1 MRADYS
7 RMNIRIVDKFI
18 VKKFLS
24 AYFFVVAILLAVIG
38 VIQITEKNDKIIK
51 NNLSFTEVALYM
63 LDFFPYVANMITPI
77 TTFIAVVFITAKMAG
92 HSEII
97 ALLSSGVSFKR
108 LMISYLYGAMVIA
121 LINFI
126 FTGWFIPNS
135 NKDRI
140 AFEIQ
145 YFENPYHFSDRDI
158 HIKIAPES
166 YFYLESYNNQ
176 SKVGYKFTLET
187 IKDHQL
193 IEKLSSQ
200 RIEWLEDSQSWQLR
214 RWERRVFDGFSET
227 FSRGTRL
234 DTVLN
239 ITPKDF
245 ENDWRLFET
254 MTINELNQHITLLKS
269 RGADNVVMYEV
280 ELYMR
285 YTSPLTVILLTFI
298 GLFVSARKTRGGTG
312 FKIALGFLI
321 AFVYILFFWFSKTF
335 AEAGGV
341 HPALAMWI
349 PNILFTGVGFL
360 LYKTL
365 PR

>member
-1 MRADYS
+1 M
-7 RMNIRIVDKFI
+7 IRIVDKFI
-18 VKKFLS
+18 VKKVIS

-51 NNLSFTEVALYM
+51 HNLSFWEVLQYM
-63 LDFFPYVANMITPI
+63 LDFFPYVGNMITPI
-77 TTFIAVVFITAKMAG
+77 TTFIAVVFVTAKMAG

-108 LMISYLYGAMVIA
+108 LMISYLMSAMIIA
-121 LINFI
+121 LLNFYL
-126 FTGWFIPNS
+126 TGWLIPDS

-158 HIKIAPES
+158 HIKIGPET

-176 SKVGYKFTLET
+176 SKIGYKFTLET
-187 IKDHQL
+187 ISDHQL
-193 IEKLSSQ
+193 HEKLSSQ
-200 RIEWLEDSQSWQLR
+200 RIEWKEETQSWELR
-214 RWERRVFDGFSET
+214 TWE
-227 FSRGTRL
+227 SRKFNGLEELYSKGKFL

-254 MTINELNQHITLLKS
+254 LTITELNNHIRLLKS
-269 RGADNVVMYEV
+269 RGADDVIVYEV
-280 ELYMR
+280 EKYTR
-285 YTSPLTVILLTFI
+285 YASPFTVILLTFI
-298 GLFVSARKTRGGTG
+298 GLFVSARKARGGTG
-312 FKIALGFLI
+312 FQIALGFLI
-321 AFVYILFFWFSKTF
+321 SFIYILFFWFSKTL
-335 AEAGGV
+335 AEAGGM
-341 HPALAMWI
+341 HPALAIWV
-349 PNILFTGVGFL
+349 PNIIFSAIGFL
-360 LYKTL
+360 IYKTV